1 MPFLR
6 RNEISWNER
15 FRRCLYFFLRDELDC
30 LLINESLIE
39 SYRSFKEHNVDYPF
53 VEMRELKP
61 RARIVEPENPNH
73 RHFIVIFL
81 EDALPHESKTY
92 VRIFDDNKITK
103 ENLGNLGLFDL
114 RDVFRHRTRFFED
127 SAFPLVLRTV
137 MRSDFA
143 VLIQRDPSIRT
154 RYRFGISHFHVR
166 IDWPVAQAAED
177 LGRYLRYI
185 SRDLYEKGEKL
196 GDLLQQKVY
205 EYYGFHHL
213 VGGRRTAAVLAAR
226 YLERFDFISTV
237 YVASSEARS
246 LTRISEQGVAK
257 YALIRVSDADINE
270 LSQEANMTPKA
281 FREAYLIDKNE
292 KYGGVGIFLVSYKR
306 NEHSLPPAD
315 GKLRDL
321 NPDFRWLSV
330 DLQLLLPPPSNGE
343 VRPLAYPK
351 VYG

>member
-15 FRRCLYFFLRDELDC
+15 FRRCVYFFLRDELDC
-30 LLINESLIE
+30 LLINESLLE

-81 EDALPHESKTY
+81 EDALPPEAKTY
-92 VRIFDDNKITK
+92 IRFFDDNKITK
-103 ENLGNLGLFDL
+103 ENLNSFGLFDL
-114 RDVFRHRTRFFED
+114 QDVFRHRTRFFED
-127 SAFPLVLRTV
+127 SAFPVVLRSV
-137 MRSDFA
+137 MKTDFA
-143 VLIQRDPSIRT
+143 VLIQRDPSIRA
-154 RYRFGISHFHVR
+154 RYRFGVSHFHVR

-185 SRDLYEKGEKL
+185 SRDLYEKGDKV
-196 GDLLQQKVY
+196 GDILQQKVY

-246 LTRISEQGVAK
+246 LTRISEQGVSK
-257 YALIRVSDADINE
+257 YALIRVSDADIKE
-270 LSQEANMTPKA
+270 LSQEANMSTKA
-281 FREAYLIDKNE
+281 FSEAYLIDKNE

-306 NEHSLPPAD
+306 NEHSLPPPD

-321 NPDFRWLSV
+321 NPDFRWLTV
-330 DLQLLLPPPSNGE
+330 DLQLLVPPPSNGDI
-343 VRPLAYPK
+343 RPVAFPR